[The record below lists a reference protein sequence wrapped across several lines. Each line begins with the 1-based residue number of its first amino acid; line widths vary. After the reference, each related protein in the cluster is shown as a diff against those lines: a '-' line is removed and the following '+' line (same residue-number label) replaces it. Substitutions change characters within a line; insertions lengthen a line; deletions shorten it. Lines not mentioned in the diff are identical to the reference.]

1 MAGHNLRKTYPPP
14 PHSVLWISLWST
26 LELPIWYIV
35 CFLYIM
41 FLPFEICKKHVSILI
56 RQSVQDKMIR
66 RTTKMLAAMPDMT
79 IIILTIVAMS
89 RNFTTILTMIRLEDL
104 TVTETER
111 PRRPPQRGN
120 LGETRAALA
129 PECTTIVITLVLSK
143 LSSAALAGSALSTLS
158 SPWSSSLD
166 VGKAVFAPGNSH
178 LADRSTRWADVI
190 NDHQSTSWLL

>member
-41 FLPFEICKKHVSILI
+41 FLPFDICKKDVSILI

-89 RNFTTILTMIRLEDL
+89 RNFTTILTNDKIRGSHCDWDWAAQEASP
-104 TVTETER
+104 ER
-111 PRRPPQRGN
+111 EPWWDESCFGTWVHN
-120 LGETRAALA
+120 NCHYISLVE
-129 PECTTIVITLVLSK
+129 IVI
-143 LSSAALAGSALSTLS
+143 SSVSRISIVNIIITMVIE
-158 SPWSSSLD
+158 PWC
-166 VGKAVFAPGNSH
+166 GEGCFC
-178 LADRSTRWADVI
+178 TWE
-190 NDHQSTSWLL
+190 